1 MARILLAEDDASVRS
16 FVERALTLHGHQV
29 TAVVDGALALE
40 ALAADRF
47 DLLLTDIQMPV
58 MDGIALALNVT
69 RDHPGLRILMMSG
82 YAEERRRAHNLDV
95 LIHDV
100 VSKPFTLE
108 QIVAAVRKSLDV

>member
-1 MARILLAEDDASVRS
+1 MARILLAEDDPSVRS
-16 FVERALTLHGHQV
+16 FVERALTLHDHQV
-29 TAVVDGALALE
+29 TAVADGALALE
-40 ALAADRF
+40 ALAADSF

-82 YAEERRRAHNLDV
+82 YAEERRRAHNLEV

-100 VSKPFTLE
+100 ISKPFTLE
-108 QIVAAVRKSLDV
+108 QIVAAVRNSLND